1 MAHPASV
8 YLLVGPEEGEKQEF
22 IRNLQQN
29 YEKDSGEKPETH
41 RFYSGQTDMGDVVS
55 LLKNGSLFSS
65 YKFVTI
71 LQVEELKKAD
81 LQLLS
86 DYIKSSESST
96 TLFLLSH
103 EYRAPA
109 QLTKAVPKS
118 QQKTFFELFEMKNA
132 ADKLILY
139 FGKGSVLSADDIE
152 EFIYHSKEEN
162 VFTLFQKITYKDFP
176 GALEVLH
183 KIMLSG
189 QNNGVQLLGGLLWQ
203 FRRLLKLSR
212 MLDRRYSPDEAFR
225 QIPLRGKRNQ
235 KNYMTARSHFPTESI
250 ESAIALIAEY
260 DGQVRRQRGEAEKI
274 LLEFFLY
281 HSCTNIGAKN

>member
-71 LQVEELKKAD
+71 LQIEELKKAD

-86 DYIKSSESST
+86 DYIKSSESSA

-103 EYRAPA
+103 DYRAPA
-109 QLTKAVPKS
+109 QLSKAVPKS
-118 QQKTFFELFEMKNA
+118 QQKTFFELFEDKKREWLLRYFRRAELSVDEDAIEMVLELVENNTLEMKNA

-139 FGKGSVLSADDIE
+139 FGPGSTLTVDDIE

-162 VFTLFQKITYKDFP
+162 VFSLFQKLVRRDLSGSI
-176 GALEVLH
+176 EILH
-183 KIMLSG
+183 KIIQSG
-189 QNNGVQLLGGLLWQ
+189 QTRGVQVLGGLLWQ
-203 FRRLLKLSR
+203 YRRLLKMSR
-212 MLDRRYSPDEAFR
+212 MLDRNFSPDDA
-225 QIPLRGKRNQ
+225 LRGAEIRGKGNQ
-235 KNYMTARSHFPTESI
+235 KNY
-250 ESAIALIAEY
+250 L
-260 DGQVRRQRGEAEKI
+260 
-274 LLEFFLY
+274 
-281 HSCTNIGAKN
+281 